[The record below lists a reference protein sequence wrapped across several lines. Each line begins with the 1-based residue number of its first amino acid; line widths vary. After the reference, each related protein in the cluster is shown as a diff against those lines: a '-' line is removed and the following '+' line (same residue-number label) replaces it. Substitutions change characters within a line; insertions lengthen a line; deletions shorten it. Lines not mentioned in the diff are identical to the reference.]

1 MIVPC
6 SSRANA
12 RTPPNLSRDIA
23 GIEKAGAPLL
33 SWEITTTSTT
43 RRDRPMPRIVPAITT
58 LLQHLHMLSN
68 SPEVYRPSAC
78 PHCGLGGL
86 WSHGC
91 YERKPDRGPHSSG
104 TLNPIPIPRY
114 FCRGCGRT
122 CSRLPQCIAPRR
134 WYGWAVQQL
143 VLQLLLAGCSL
154 HRCACWMGLD
164 RRTAGRWRGWLDDRC
179 LLYTSDAADE

>member
-1 MIVPC
+1 
-6 SSRANA
+6 
-12 RTPPNLSRDIA
+12 
-23 GIEKAGAPLL
+23 
-33 SWEITTTSTT
+33 
-43 RRDRPMPRIVPAITT
+43 MPRIVPAITT
-58 LLQHLHMLSN
+58 LLQHLHMLSK

-91 YERKPDRGPHSSG
+91 YERKADRGPHSTG
-104 TLNPIPIPRY
+104 TLNPIPSPRY
-114 FCRGCGRT
+114 LCRGCGRT

-164 RRTAGRWRGWLDDRC
+164 RRTAGRWRGVAGWPWRRVRLVPARPLPGVGPEGGFPQ
-179 LLYTSDAADE
+179 LLARLFDGDGLGRGDGLPGPRRGGCPMNA

>member
-1 MIVPC
+1 MPIIY
-6 SSRANA
+6 N
-12 RTPPNLSRDIA
+12 TTEFIA
-23 GIEKAGAPLL
+23 GHCLHRKGRCPSVIVG
-33 SWEITTTSTT
+33 SYHNFHS

-91 YERKPDRGPHSSG
+91 YERKADRGPHSSG

-164 RRTAGRWRGWLDDRC
+164 RRTAGHWLLVPK
-179 LLYTSDAADE
+179 LLLHCY